1 LCKKSNSRDD
11 PPVYKVIHNRF
22 CYSPMKNA
30 FLSIP
35 VALLLMVSC
44 ESFLEEEEVI
54 LLPVNVTT
62 TVVQGT
68 QTKKIIADYHY
79 VPGTGR
85 PDHITRSD
93 HQTHYFEYDAS
104 GRIKVLRMVKV
115 DEKLQEEMWFYYDG
129 TQVEKVLLVERNL
142 DYIFLEPVD
151 SVFSGSIRFEYE
163 GGHIIEETR
172 REVTDDGKKEEMVW
186 KVEYT
191 HDREGNI
198 ISTYGFDPGSQSEES
213 ETMTYDQNKHPF
225 SDLQYYF
232 TGESFVNNML
242 SKSIDEQGIAYNY
255 ELRLNEY
262 GYPEIVYEKLGA
274 SNSRIIRY
282 SYMSQ

>member
-1 LCKKSNSRDD
+1 MKKN
-11 PPVYKVIHNRF
+11 
-22 CYSPMKNA
+22 
-30 FLSIP
+30 FLFIP
-35 VALLLMVSC
+35 VALLLLVSC
-44 ESFLEEEEVI
+44 ETFMEEEEVI
-54 LLPVNVTT
+54 FLPVNVTT
-62 TVVQGT
+62 TVVQGS

-79 VPGTGR
+79 VPETGR
-85 PDHITRSD
+85 LDHITRSD

-104 GRIKVLRMVKV
+104 GRIHVVRMMKV
-115 DEKLQEEMWFYYDG
+115 DRKLQEEMWFYYEG

-142 DYIFLEPVD
+142 DYIFLEPID
-151 SVFSGSIRFEYE
+151 SVYSGSIRFEYE
-163 GGHIIEETR
+163 GGYIIEETR
-172 REVTDDGKKEEMVW
+172 HEVADNKKQEKLVW

-191 HDREGNI
+191 YDRDGNI
-198 ISTYGFDPGSQSEES
+198 ISAYGFDPGAKTGES
-213 ETMTYDQNKHPF
+213 VAMTYDQNKHPF

>member
-1 LCKKSNSRDD
+1 
-11 PPVYKVIHNRF
+11 
-22 CYSPMKNA
+22 MKNSL
-30 FLSIP
+30 LSIP
-35 VALLLMVSC
+35 VALLLLGSC
-44 ESFLEEEEVI
+44 ESWIEEDEVV

-62 TVVQGT
+62 TVVQGN

-85 PDHITRSD
+85 LDHITRSD
-93 HQTHYFEYDAS
+93 HQTHYFEYDVS
-104 GRIKVLRMVKV
+104 GRIKVVRVVKV
-115 DEKLQEEMWFYYDG
+115 DMKLQEEMWFRYDG

-142 DYIFLEPVD
+142 DYIFLEPID
-151 SVFSGSIRFEYE
+151 SIYSGSIRFEYE

-172 REVTDDGKKEEMVW
+172 HGVTGDGKNEEMVW

-191 HDREGNI
+191 YDREGNI
-198 ISTYGFDPGSQSEES
+198 ISTYGFDPGTGSGES
-213 ETMTYDQNKHPF
+213 VTMTYDQNNHPF

-242 SKSIDEQGIAYNY
+242 SRSINDQGIAYNY

-262 GYPEIVYEKLGA
+262 GYPEMVYEKLGA